1 METWLL
7 SKLTQPSKQAT
18 RLIQRSTWGPKTCLN
33 AGELLTLQESPKLPG
48 VVQAKIVIS
57 LPCPSDDVDSKHI
70 FCAAGSFVTDRR
82 ILLRKA
88 RVYGLTFLKRNLENF
103 PDAASA
109 PSPCT
114 SESKAGEGGSAD
126 AKFINGGWAT
136 LSFTA
141 TAVGDPI
148 ENLSAG

>member
-1 METWLL
+1 M
-7 SKLTQPSKQAT
+7 
-18 RLIQRSTWGPKTCLN
+18 
-33 AGELLTLQESPKLPG
+33 
-48 VVQAKIVIS
+48 IS

-82 ILLRKA
+82 ILLREA
-88 RVYGLTFLKRNLENF
+88 RVYGLTFLKRTLENF